1 MTVSN
6 RLFEAYKT
14 NTPVEIE
21 AIEVR
26 NIVDAYDN
34 QESLLE
40 QKKALGET
48 LKGYKISLTS
58 QETQN
63 LFNSTHPLYGAMTD
77 KQIVESVSLA
87 DYNEPLLELEL
98 IFNIEETLEVEDT
111 LEDICRKCT
120 ISPGIEIP
128 DGRYKNWF
136 PNIDMFQVISDAAVS
151 GAVVIGEPKHLT
163 YANIASIKGTI
174 FKDGEEVKSGY
185 STEVMDHPAEAVKW
199 LVLELDKRGK
209 KLEPGMFVS
218 SGTFII
224 PFALEVGTY
233 TASYENVGSVSVE
246 VTK

>member
-1 MTVSN
+1 
-6 RLFEAYKT
+6 
-14 NTPVEIE
+14 
-21 AIEVR
+21 
-26 NIVDAYDN
+26 
-34 QESLLE
+34 
-40 QKKALGET
+40 
-48 LKGYKISLTS
+48 
-58 QETQN
+58 
-63 LFNSTHPLYGAMTD
+63 MTD

-98 IFNIEETLEVEDT
+98 IFNVLETLEVGDT
-111 LEDICRKCT
+111 LEEICRKCT

-163 YANIASIKGTI
+163 YANIESIKGTI

-224 PFALEVGTY
+224 PFPLEVGTY

>member
-1 MTVSN
+1 MAVSN
-6 RLFEAYKT
+6 ELFEAYKT
-14 NTPVEIE
+14 NTPVRIE
-21 AIEVR
+21 DIEVA
-26 NIVDAYDN
+26 NIIDAYDN
-34 QESLLE
+34 QEKLLE
-40 QKKALGET
+40 RKKELGEK

-58 QETQN
+58 EKTQK

-77 KQIVESVSLA
+77 KQILESVSLT

-98 IFNIEETLEVEDT
+98 VFNIVETLDVEDT

-151 GAVVIGEPKHLT
+151 GGVVIGEPKQLT

-174 FKDGEEVKSGY
+174 LKDDEEVKVGY

-199 LVLELDKRGK
+199 LVHELDKRGK
-209 KLEPGMFVS
+209 NLEPGMFVS
-218 SGTFII
+218 SGTFIT
-224 PFALEVGTY
+224 PFVLEVGSY
-233 TASYENVGSVSVE
+233 TATYENVGSVSIE
-246 VTK
+246 VTE

>member
-1 MTVSN
+1 M
-6 RLFEAYKT
+6 
-14 NTPVEIE
+14 
-21 AIEVR
+21 
-26 NIVDAYDN
+26 
-34 QESLLE
+34 
-40 QKKALGET
+40 
-48 LKGYKISLTS
+48 
-58 QETQN
+58 
-63 LFNSTHPLYGAMTD
+63 
-77 KQIVESVSLA
+77 
-87 DYNEPLLELEL
+87 
-98 IFNIEETLEVEDT
+98 
-111 LEDICRKCT
+111 
-120 ISPGIEIP
+120 
-128 DGRYKNWF
+128 
-136 PNIDMFQVISDAAVS
+136 
-151 GAVVIGEPKHLT
+151 GEPKHLT